1 MSTTM
6 SNPLDVVIGASEV
19 ARDAAQAAQFAQQG
33 EKAESAGD
41 RGQAIVLMRKAVAAD
56 PTDQHLCFRLGYLL
70 DLAGEE
76 DEAVEHYERACER
89 APAPI
94 NALLNLAV
102 CYEDQGDWGQAERC
116 LRQIL
121 ETMPN
126 HPRARLY
133 MKDVAASRDM
143 IIDDDH
149 DREKLKRS
157 ALLDTPVT
165 DFELSVR
172 ARTCLKKM
180 NIRTLGDL
188 VRTSEAE
195 LLSYKNFGDQSLSEI
210 KAMLS
215 SKGLR
220 LGQGRE
226 EAHRA
231 ARRQMLDTLKGTGQE
246 AVLNKGVTELSLSVR
261 ARKALQLLNI
271 HSLGDLVTHTEAEL
285 LGVKNFGA
293 TSLSEVR
300 AKLTEYGLSL
310 RKIDS

>member
-1 MSTTM
+1 MTTTT
-6 SNPLDVVIGASEV
+6 NPLEMVIGATEV
-19 ARDAAQAAQFAQQG
+19 QRDAALAGRHSDAA
-33 EKAESAGD
+33 EKLESKGD
-41 RGQAIVLMRKAVAAD
+41 RHGAIAEYRKAVAAD
-56 PTDQHLCFRLGYLL
+56 PTDARNLFRLGYML

-76 DEAVEHYERACER
+76 DEAIALYERAIDHP
-89 APAPI
+89 PAPI
-94 NALLNLAV
+94 NALVNLAV
-102 CYEDQGDWGQAERC
+102 LYEDRADWARAERC

-121 ETMPN
+121 ETNPN

-133 MKDVAASRDM
+133 MKDVQASRGM
-143 IIDDDH
+143 VLEDDH
-149 DREKLKRS
+149 ERDKFRRS

-188 VRTSEAE
+188 IRTTEAE
-195 LLSYKNFGDQSLSEI
+195 LLSYKNFGESSLVEI
-210 KAMLS
+210 KAMLN

-231 ARRQMLDTLKGTGQE
+231 ARKQMIESLKGTGQE
-246 AVLNKGVTELSLSVR
+246 AVLNKPVGELALSVR

-271 HSLGDLVTHTEAEL
+271 QTLGDLVTHTEAEL

-293 TSLSEVR
+293 TSLAEVR
-300 AKLTEYGLSL
+300 SKLIEYGLSL
-310 RKIDS
+310 RTIDE

>member
-1 MSTTM
+1 MSI
-6 SNPLDVVIGASEV
+6 SNPLEMVVGASEV
-19 ARDAAQAAQFAQQG
+19 ARDAALAAQHATAA

-41 RGQAIVLMRKAVAAD
+41 RGEAIALYRRAVQAD
-56 PTDQHLCFRLGYLL
+56 PADSKLLFRLGFLL
-70 DLAGEE
+70 DIAGEE
-76 DEAVEHYERACER
+76 DEAVEMYERACER
-89 APAPI
+89 PPAPI

-102 CYEDQGDWGQAERC
+102 CYEDRGDWARAERC

-121 ETMPN
+121 ETDPN
-126 HPRARLY
+126 HTRARLF
-133 MKDVAASRDM
+133 MKDILASREM
-143 IIDDDH
+143 VIDDDH

-188 VRTSEAE
+188 VRTTEAE
-195 LLSYKNFGDQSLSEI
+195 LLSYKNFGESSLVEI
-210 KAMLS
+210 KGMLS

-220 LGQGRE
+220 LGQGRD

-231 ARRQMLDTLKGTGQE
+231 ARKAMLDSLKGTGQE
-246 AVLNKGVTELSLSVR
+246 AVLNKSVSELNLSVR

-271 HSLGDLVTHTEAEL
+271 QTLGDLVTHTEAEL

-293 TSLSEVR
+293 TSLAEVR
-300 AKLTEYGLSL
+300 AKLGEYGLSL
-310 RKIDS
+310 RTIEG